1 MDENIEQKKNYV
13 QVCFRLI
20 KNSYPNFFKEILSK
34 NCQSIVIIF
43 LKNKKKIKSFLSIK
57 SCKLIKDFMKF
68 SYIRGSTR
76 ESCEFFLCPSIC
88 TSSHSQL
95 SFLNELSM
103 WPLPFHFFPLHLLAL
118 LSIFTEPLPPP
129 HSSFCVWC
137 IAPLFFTV
145 HKCSLN

>member
-1 MDENIEQKKNYV
+1 MPINSNY
-13 QVCFRLI
+13 
-20 KNSYPNFFKEILSK
+20 
-34 NCQSIVIIF
+34 F
-43 LKNKKKIKSFLSIK
+43 LKKQKKIKSFLSIK

-103 WPLPFHFFPLHLLAL
+103 WPLPFHFFPLHYVASASSLLVTLQGVLSNKSRTQQIKKWCYETEFPRTCWDLYHEKKYKLGQVERFWKCTL
-118 LSIFTEPLPPP
+118 LIEF
-129 HSSFCVWC
+129 
-137 IAPLFFTV
+137 
-145 HKCSLN
+145 